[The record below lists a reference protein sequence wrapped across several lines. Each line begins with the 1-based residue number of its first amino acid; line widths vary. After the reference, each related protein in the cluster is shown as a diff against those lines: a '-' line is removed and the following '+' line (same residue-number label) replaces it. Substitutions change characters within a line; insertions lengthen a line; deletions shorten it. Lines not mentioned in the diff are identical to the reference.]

1 MRILPLLLACT
12 AIAAA
17 PAAAQQQT
25 NAAPVDGPTRTFTGA
40 DLFGLSIAADPQ
52 ISPDGRTIVYV
63 RRTGDI
69 MSDRMQSSLWLIDVA
84 SGKQSPFATSGSSPR
99 WSPDGTRI
107 AYVAADGDRAQLFV
121 RWVATGASTRVTSL
135 PGDPNSLA
143 WSPDGKRLAYVSFE
157 TQKPIVYV
165 HDLASGQRK
174 AVAPPKS
181 WATTSGLARP
191 Q

>member
-1 MRILPLLLACT
+1 MTLAS
-12 AIAAA
+12 A

-84 SGKQSPFATSGSSPR
+84 SGKAAKLLGKADTVYAAT
-99 WSPDGTRI
+99 DAT
-107 AYVAADGDRAQLFV
+107 ADGKWIAVSTDEGSGQIHGGLLEA
-121 RWVATGASTRVTSL
+121 ATGKWRWLKSTPWEQVPASFTRQASAFSQTS
-135 PGDPNSLA
+135 
-143 WSPDGKRLAYVSFE
+143 
-157 TQKPIVYV
+157 
-165 HDLASGQRK
+165 
-174 AVAPPKS
+174 
-181 WATTSGLARP
+181 RP
-191 Q
+191 YQFTVVCAGPAL